1 MRGVL
6 GISHK
11 FYVKLFSR
19 NPVPLDLLN
28 QIIPATEKKK
38 IVEDTSKYTFMSFT
52 ASNLTCPNTGRA
64 KCNK

>member
-28 QIIPATEKKK
+28 QIIPATGKK
-38 IVEDTSKYTFMSFT
+38 IVKDTSKYKFMRFT
-52 ASNLTCPNTGRA
+52 ASNLTCPNTERA

>member
-1 MRGVL
+1 MRGVP

-28 QIIPATEKKK
+28 QIIPATKKK
-38 IVEDTSKYTFMSFT
+38 IVEDISKCKCMRFT